1 MALIYSTTLHPS
13 KLELLASWLP
23 SQNWFHGDATQL
35 TSIGAY
41 RFDDPAGEVGMEGHI
56 LTAGD
61 DTVYHVP
68 LTYRGAALDG
78 ADPYLLGTVEHGVLG
93 TRWFYDATGDPVYR
107 AALMHVITT
116 GGREAAEFVASD
128 ATAEA
133 TERETTTKVWGSG
146 SAGSTLGSEV
156 PAAGTEDQLEVM
168 RELGSA
174 TPESPYGWVLRG
186 TWPGLKYPALFAVLQ
201 AL

>member
-1 MALIYSTTLHPS
+1 MALIYSTTLRPS
-13 KLELLASWLP
+13 KLELLAGWLP
-23 SQNWFHGDATQL
+23 SQDWFHGDASQL
-35 TSIGAY
+35 TSVGAY
-41 RFDDPAGEVGMEGHI
+41 RFDDPAGEVGMEGHV

-68 LTYRGAALDG
+68 LTYRGAALEG
-78 ADPYLLGTVEHGVLG
+78 ADEFLVGTVEHGVLG

-107 AALMHVITT
+107 AALTHIITT
-116 GGREAAEFVASD
+116 GGREAAEFVAPD
-128 ATAEA
+128 PAAEA
-133 TERETTTKVWGSG
+133 VARETTTKVWGSG
-146 SAGSTLGSEV
+146 SAGSTLGSSV
-156 PAAGTEDQLEVM
+156 PDADKLEIM

-186 TWPGLKYPALFAVLQ
+186 TWPGLKFPALFAVLQ